1 MGDEHRGGLLDVV
14 ATCMEEGIEGEL
26 GTTGE
31 VETLGA
37 PGNFDL
43 WSEECGVRSEITL
56 RC

>member
-14 ATCMEEGIEGEL
+14 ATGMEEGIEGEL

-31 VETLGA
+31 VEALGT

-43 WSEECGVRSEITL
+43 WSEE
-56 RC
+56 